1 MNVDEFKEELG
12 FSYEELERKPK
23 LVRSFSD
30 KQLLSLKRFSQA
42 ICCISSNP
50 CEKHKRKLSERLK
63 DVTDKSI
70 SVMWEEIE
78 KRKIKQSASV
88 S

>member
-12 FSYEELERKPK
+12 FSYEELERKPE

-50 CEKHKRKLSERLK
+50 CEKHKRKQLGDIADNSII
-63 DVTDKSI
+63 VTDNSI
-70 SVMWEEIE
+70 IVMWEEIE
-78 KRKIKQSASV
+78 KRKIKW
-88 S
+88 